1 MFRNNIY
8 ARSISAK
15 ISPQET
21 ELAKAYIKGAVHSF
35 VKNNPKQKM
44 SVRILF
50 GAENKDW
57 YDTPLQVIYDY
68 YNSKNRV
75 NAKERAAIDVGWL
88 LKTVL
93 AEDDSREYEE
103 TTGYTKEYSMV

>member
-1 MFRNNIY
+1 MLRNDEKV
-8 ARSISAK
+8 RSISAK
-15 ISPQET
+15 ISSTEL
-21 ELAKAYIKGAVHSF
+21 ELAKAYIKGAVHCFS
-35 VKNNPKQKM
+35 KNSHGQKM
-44 SVRILF
+44 SVRVLF

-68 YNSKNRV
+68 YISKSCA

-93 AEDDSREYEE
+93 AEDDSREYTE
-103 TTGYTKEYSMV
+103 TTGYTKEYSMI